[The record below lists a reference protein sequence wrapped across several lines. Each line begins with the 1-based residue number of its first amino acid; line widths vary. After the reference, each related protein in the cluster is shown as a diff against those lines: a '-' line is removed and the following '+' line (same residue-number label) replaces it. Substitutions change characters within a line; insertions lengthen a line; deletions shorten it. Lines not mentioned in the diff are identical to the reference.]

1 MTEHKFTDDE
11 VIKALECCNDSGG
24 CDNCPF
30 DGAVYE
36 DEPPCV
42 DKLTEAARNLI
53 NRQKAEIAA
62 LTSAVDNSTKEF
74 LKLHDTYQDQ
84 KAEIERFA
92 DIGKMYSEIK
102 AEAIKEFAERLKS
115 ELEAMQ
121 RVSDGKVVFSVSV
134 ERIESVVKE
143 RLEGG

>member
-53 NRQKAEIAA
+53 NRQKAEIER
-62 LTSAVDNSTKEF
+62 LNTPQGVTF
-74 LKLHDTYQDQ
+74 L
-84 KAEIERFA
+84 ANGIEIHAKDSDEYYKFKRLV
-92 DIGKMYSEIK
+92 K
-102 AEAIKEFAERLKS
+102 AEAITEFAEKLKDMHKHS
-115 ELEAMQ
+115 TT
-121 RVSDGKVVFSVSV
+121 
-134 ERIESVVKE
+134 SVVSLVTLFGDINKMVKE
-143 RLEGG
+143 MTEDINDT